1 MNNGAGDVAGGEND
15 DYFRDMDR
23 RLTVLET
30 RFDTILPTLATKAD
44 IAHLEMRMISEL
56 RKSIS
61 GVHKWLAAMAIAML
75 LGFGGMSLTML
86 SLINSL
92 TDRVEQA
99 VLVQPGR

>member
-1 MNNGAGDVAGGEND
+1 MESDIANGDHD
-15 DYFRDMDR
+15 DYIRQMDR

-44 IAHLEMRMISEL
+44 LAQLEMRVITEL
-56 RKSIS
+56 HKSIA

-86 SLINSL
+86 SVINSL
-92 TDRVEQA
+92 ADRVEQA
-99 VLVQPGR
+99 VLAQPRR

>member
-1 MNNGAGDVAGGEND
+1 MEPDIASGESE
-15 DYFRDMDR
+15 DYIREMDR

-44 IAHLEMRMISEL
+44 LAHLEMRVITEL
-56 RKSIS
+56 HKSIS

-86 SLINSL
+86 SLISSL

-99 VLVQPGR
+99 VLVQPRR

>member
-1 MNNGAGDVAGGEND
+1 MECDIANGDHD
-15 DYFRDMDR
+15 DYIRQMDR

-44 IAHLEMRMISEL
+44 LAQLEMRVITEL
-56 RKSIS
+56 HKSIS

-86 SLINSL
+86 SVINSL
-92 TDRVEQA
+92 ADRVEQA
-99 VLVQPGR
+99 VLTQPRR